1 VGLIRAY
8 NPSPAIQNNIVYVN
22 FHIDEKANRQT
33 GIFSAMHI
41 GGHSPF
47 RIDENMIITVTSYK
61 GGVGK
66 TTTAIHL
73 AAYLQRLAPTLLVDG
88 DAIRSATKWSRRSGD
103 TGLPFRVVTHAQMVS
118 HIRDYQ
124 HIIIDT
130 EGNPTD
136 DDFKDLASNCDLLV
150 IPAVPESVATDGLTH
165 TLAKLRSL
173 GNKTHR
179 VLLTMVPPKPR
190 TEGQQLRDML
200 TSESIPVFEA
210 EIPRLA
216 AFEKAAAEGLPVYG
230 VKDDRNAARAW
241 LAYEAAG
248 KEITRG

>member
-1 VGLIRAY
+1 
-8 NPSPAIQNNIVYVN
+8 
-22 FHIDEKANRQT
+22 
-33 GIFSAMHI
+33 
-41 GGHSPF
+41 
-47 RIDENMIITVTSYK
+47 MIITITSYK

-88 DAIRSATKWSRRSGD
+88 DAIRSATKWNQRGGN
-103 TGLPFRVVTHAQMVS
+103 TGLPFKVVTHAQMVS
-118 HIRDYQ
+118 HIRDHQ
-124 HIIIDT
+124 HVIIDT
-130 EGNPTD
+130 EGNPSD
-136 DDFKDLASNCDLLV
+136 DDFKDLATNCDLLV

-173 GNKTHR
+173 GNKAHR
-179 VLLTMVPPKPR
+179 VLLTMVPSKPR
-190 TEGQQLRDML
+190 TDGQQLRDML
-200 TSESIPVFEA
+200 ISQDIPVFTS

-216 AFEKAAAEGLPVYG
+216 AFEKAAAEGVPVYG

-241 LAYEAAG
+241 STYEAAG

>member
-1 VGLIRAY
+1 M
-8 NPSPAIQNNIVYVN
+8 
-22 FHIDEKANRQT
+22 
-33 GIFSAMHI
+33 IF
-41 GGHSPF
+41 
-47 RIDENMIITVTSYK
+47 TVTSYK

-88 DAIRSATKWSRRSGD
+88 DAIRSATKWSQRSGGK
-103 TGLPFRVVTHAQMVS
+103 GLPFKVVTHAQMVV

-165 TLAKLRSL
+165 TLAKLRGL
-173 GNKTHR
+173 GNQRHK

-190 TEGQQLRDML
+190 TEGQQLREML
-200 TSESIPVFEA
+200 ISEGIPVFKT

-216 AFEKAAAEGLPVYG
+216 AFEKAAAEGVPVYA

-241 LAYEAAG
+241 DAYDSVG
-248 KEITRG
+248 KEIAHG

>member
-1 VGLIRAY
+1 
-8 NPSPAIQNNIVYVN
+8 
-22 FHIDEKANRQT
+22 
-33 GIFSAMHI
+33 
-41 GGHSPF
+41 
-47 RIDENMIITVTSYK
+47 MIITVTSYK

-88 DAIRSATKWSRRSGD
+88 DAIRSATKWNQRGSGN
-103 TGLPFRVVTHAQMVS
+103 GLPFKVVTHAQMVN

-150 IPAVPESVATDGLTH
+150 IPAVPESVATDGLSH
-165 TLAKLRSL
+165 TLAKLHGL
-173 GNKTHR
+173 GNQRYR

-190 TEGQQLRDML
+190 TEGQQLRNML
-200 TSESIPVFEA
+200 TEQRIPVFRS

-216 AFEKAAAEGLPVYG
+216 AFEKAAAEGVPVSR
-230 VKDDRNAARAW
+230 VKDDRNAGRAW
-241 LAYEAAG
+241 DAYEAAG
-248 KEITRG
+248 REITNG

>member
-1 VGLIRAY
+1 
-8 NPSPAIQNNIVYVN
+8 
-22 FHIDEKANRQT
+22 
-33 GIFSAMHI
+33 
-41 GGHSPF
+41 
-47 RIDENMIITVTSYK
+47 MIITVTSYK

-73 AAYLQRLAPTLLVDG
+73 AAYLHRLAPTLLVDG
-88 DAIRSATKWSRRSGD
+88 DAIRSATKWSQRSGN
-103 TGLPFRVVTHAQMVS
+103 TGLPFKVVTHAQMVS
-118 HIRDYQ
+118 HIRDHQ
-124 HIIIDT
+124 NVIIDT
-130 EGNPTD
+130 EGNPSD
-136 DDFKDLASNCDLLV
+136 DDFKDLATNCDLLV

-179 VLLTMVPPKPR
+179 VLLTMVPPRPR

-200 TSESIPVFEA
+200 IGEGIPVFTA

-216 AFEKAAAEGLPVYG
+216 AFEKAAAEGVPVYS

-241 LAYEAAG
+241 NAYEAAG
-248 KEITRG
+248 KEISRG

>member
-1 VGLIRAY
+1 LI
-8 NPSPAIQNNIVYVN
+8 V
-22 FHIDEKANRQT
+22 
-33 GIFSAMHI
+33 
-41 GGHSPF
+41 
-47 RIDENMIITVTSYK
+47 TVTSYK

-73 AAYLQRLAPTLLVDG
+73 AAFLQRHAPTLLVDG
-88 DAIRSATKWSRRSGD
+88 DAIRSATKWSQRSGD
-103 TGLPFRVVTHAQMVS
+103 TGLPFKVVTHAQMVS

-130 EGNPTD
+130 EGNPSD

-150 IPAVPESVATDGLTH
+150 VPAVPESVATDGLTH

-200 TSESIPVFEA
+200 VSEGIPVFA
-210 EIPRLA
+210 TEIPRLA
-216 AFEKAAAEGLPVYG
+216 AFEKAAAEGVPVYG
-230 VKDDRNAARAW
+230 VRDDRNAARAW
-241 LAYEAAG
+241 EAYEAAG
-248 KEITRG
+248 KEITHG

>member
-1 VGLIRAY
+1 
-8 NPSPAIQNNIVYVN
+8 
-22 FHIDEKANRQT
+22 
-33 GIFSAMHI
+33 
-41 GGHSPF
+41 
-47 RIDENMIITVTSYK
+47 MIITVTSYK

-73 AAYLQRLAPTLLVDG
+73 AAYLHRLAPTLLVDG
-88 DAIRSATKWSRRSGD
+88 DAIRSATKWSHRSGQ
-103 TGLPFRVVTHAQMVS
+103 TGLPFKVVTHAQMVS
-118 HIRDYQ
+118 HVRDHQ
-124 HIIIDT
+124 NVIIDT
-130 EGNPTD
+130 EGNPSD
-136 DDFKDLASNCDLLV
+136 DDFRDLATNCDLLV

-200 TSESIPVFEA
+200 IGEGIPVFSA

-216 AFEKAAAEGLPVYG
+216 AFEKAAAEGVPVYS

-241 LAYEAAG
+241 KAYEAAG
-248 KEITRG
+248 KEISGG

>member
-1 VGLIRAY
+1 
-8 NPSPAIQNNIVYVN
+8 
-22 FHIDEKANRQT
+22 
-33 GIFSAMHI
+33 MCI
-41 GGHSPF
+41 GGYPQF
-47 RIDENMIITVTSYK
+47 RIDEYMIITVTSYK

-73 AAYLQRLAPTLLVDG
+73 AAYFQRHAPTLLVDG
-88 DAIRSATKWSRRSGD
+88 DAIRSATKWSQRGGD
-103 TGLPFRVVTHAQMVS
+103 TGLPFKVVTHAQMVS
-118 HIRDYQ
+118 HIRDYT

-136 DDFKDLASNCDLLV
+136 DDFNDLAGNCDLLV

-165 TLAKLRSL
+165 TLAKLRSI

-200 TSESIPVFEA
+200 NSASIPVFMS

-216 AFEKAAAEGLPVYG
+216 AFEKAAAEGVPVYA

-241 LAYEAAG
+241 DAYEAAA
-248 KEITRG
+248 KEIVHG

>member
-1 VGLIRAY
+1 
-8 NPSPAIQNNIVYVN
+8 
-22 FHIDEKANRQT
+22 
-33 GIFSAMHI
+33 
-41 GGHSPF
+41 
-47 RIDENMIITVTSYK
+47 MIITVTSYK

-88 DAIRSATKWSRRSGD
+88 DAIRSATKWSQRGGD
-103 TGLPFRVVTHAQMVS
+103 QGLPFKVVTHAQMIN
-118 HIRDYQ
+118 HIRDYK
-124 HIIIDT
+124 HVIIDT

-136 DDFKDLASNCDLLV
+136 DDFKDLANNCDLLV

-165 TLAKLRSL
+165 TLSKLRSL

-200 TSESIPVFEA
+200 NAEGIPVFTA

-216 AFEKAAAEGLPVYG
+216 AFEKAAAEGVPVYG
-230 VKDDRNAARAW
+230 VKEDRNAARAW
-241 LAYEAAG
+241 ETYEAAG
-248 KEITRG
+248 KEITNG